1 MEEKNIFALRLFFQ
15 IKTKNS
21 IKSRVII
28 FKMPFWG
35 FKLSNSRKNEPETY
49 ISSTSYF
56 AQIEARARYFGH
68 IAGFEMG
75 EPFKKLNGKIGLSSF
90 NNIV

>member
-28 FKMPFWG
+28 LKMPFLG
-35 FKLSNSRKNEPETY
+35 FKLSNSRKYVGIEPVGNGIWSVYYRNIFLGFFDETNLRNKD
-49 ISSTSYF
+49 
-56 AQIEARARYFGH
+56 QHARL
-68 IAGFEMG
+68 ETN
-75 EPFKKLNGKIGLSSF
+75 L
-90 NNIV
+90 V

>member
-28 FKMPFWG
+28 LKMPFLG
-35 FKLSNSRKNEPETY
+35 FKLSNSRKGLNLARVEY
-49 ISSTSYF
+49 
-56 AQIEARARYFGH
+56 QI
-68 IAGFEMG
+68 
-75 EPFKKLNGKIGLSSF
+75 LGL
-90 NNIV
+90 IL